1 MLNRLTS
8 DIQEA
13 FGSRASF
20 FDEFN
25 ALKEARSDLGSKL
38 YDRAFRVEVPV
49 NTELTN
55 ILKTP
60 TAQSAYE
67 RAARIAA
74 DRNIPLPKVQIT
86 PDGKLVTA
94 KGDEVKGINTEFLHF
109 LKMGL
114 DDVVF
119 TGKTPTSGIGRT
131 ELAGQKEVRQR
142 LLNMIDRNNPAYKR
156 ARNYWADDTAAM
168 DAMQEGRNFLKA
180 DFDEL
185 QSDLRKMSLSEREA
199 FRLGAMQNLLD
210 RIGGAETG
218 QTVLA
223 GSMRDAKKLLDP
235 RAQRMMRLTF
245 PEGDAGDQAF
255 GKFINNLQDELQ
267 MKVTSQSVLAGSQTA
282 GRLEAMGKIKTE
294 AARELPMGLSMTG
307 LLMQAM
313 RRDMGA
319 MSDQQMRSTASELSR
334 ILTAQDPNALQKIS
348 KELQQQTLMDVV
360 RKRLPEAPAAL
371 GRGMV
376 SPFLFGELGGSIGG
390 TMQQPGLIG
399 Q

>member
-1 MLNRLTS
+1 
-8 DIQEA
+8 
-13 FGSRASF
+13 
-20 FDEFN
+20 
-25 ALKEARSDLGSKL
+25 
-38 YDRAFRVEVPV
+38 
-49 NTELTN
+49 
-55 ILKTP
+55 
-60 TAQSAYE
+60 
-67 RAARIAA
+67 
-74 DRNIPLPKVQIT
+74 
-86 PDGKLVTA
+86 
-94 KGDEVKGINTEFLHF
+94 
-109 LKMGL
+109 MGL

-267 MKVTSQSVLAGSQTA
+267 MKMTSQSVLAGSQTA

-294 AARELPMGLSMTG
+294 AAREIPMGLSMTG

-319 MSDQQMRSTASELSR
+319 MSDQQMRSTAAELSR